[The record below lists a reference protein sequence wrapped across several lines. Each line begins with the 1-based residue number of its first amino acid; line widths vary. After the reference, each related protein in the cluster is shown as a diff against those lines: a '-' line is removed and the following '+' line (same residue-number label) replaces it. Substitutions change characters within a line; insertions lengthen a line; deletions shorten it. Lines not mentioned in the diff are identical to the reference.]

1 MRVALIALLVLFGA
15 WTSTAQAAQPV
26 VDEIQEPPAAG
37 DMPVN
42 PADVHMVA
50 VFEDADGDG
59 HLCSD
64 WEIWKVAPEEKV
76 WEAPC
81 VLGALKV
88 HIHLGDGTFVGS
100 STGST
105 ALESDTD
112 YQLRVRFRDDSGIP
126 AEEWSEWATRD
137 FVTSE
142 AGPGG
147 VDSDLPW
154 KARPGYAIDVFADG
168 LQLPVNIAMVPNPGP
183 DPGDPLFYVT
193 ELYGTV
199 KAVTR
204 DGTLHD
210 YATGLLDFN
219 PTGDFPGSGEQ
230 GLTGIAVDPASGD
243 VFVSLVYEDETSV
256 QNPKPHY
263 PKVIRLQSD
272 ASGLQATGQTT
283 VIDMANEQQG
293 ASHQISNLTIS
304 PDGFLFVH
312 NGDGFESTTAQ
323 NLEMFR
329 GKILRMT
336 LGGAPVTTNPF
347 YNGGTITARD
357 YIYAYGFRNPFGG
370 GWRLS
375 DSTHWE
381 VENGPSVDRLA
392 PVGAGQNYQWSVDQT
407 MTAFASY
414 RWVPSHAPVSI
425 EFVEP
430 LRFGGSGFPAAAM
443 GHAFVTESGPT
454 YAPGPQERGK
464 RIVEF
469 GLGPSGERLSGP
481 STLVEY
487 TGIGVATAAGLAAGP
502 DGLYFTDL
510 YKDTGAHTP
519 IDPGARVYRIRY
531 CGTCLPPTPTEPGGT
546 GGGTGGTGGAGATL
560 PVAGPP
566 APLDRTPPSV
576 ARFGLLRSVFAVD
589 RPRPTR
595 ARASVAVGTAFL
607 YSLSERASVRI
618 RLRRL
623 GGKAAGPVG
632 SLPAP
637 GAAGRNRKAFSGRVG
652 KRWLTPGRYEATI
665 SARDASGN
673 ASKPARVKFRV
684 VPGP

>member
-1 MRVALIALLVLFGA
+1 MRVALIALLVLLGA
-15 WTSTAQAAQPV
+15 WTATAQAAQPV

-37 DMPVN
+37 DTSVN

-50 VFEDADGDG
+50 VFEDDDGDG

-81 VLGALKV
+81 AVGALKV

-100 STGST
+100 AAGGT
-105 ALESDTD
+105 ALESETE
-112 YQLRVRFRDDSGIP
+112 YELRVRFRDDSGVP
-126 AEEWSEWATRD
+126 AEEWSEWATRR
-137 FVTSE
+137 FLTSE

-154 KARPGYAIDVFADG
+154 KARTGYAIDVFAAG

-199 KAVTR
+199 KVVTR
-204 DGTLHD
+204 DGATHD

-243 VFVSLVYEDETSV
+243 VFVSLVYEDETSI
-256 QNPKPHY
+256 QTPKPHY

-272 ASGLQATGQTT
+272 EEGMEAVGQST
-283 VIDMANEQQG
+283 VIDMAGEQQG

-304 PDGFLFVH
+304 PDGYLFVH

-336 LGGAPVTTNPF
+336 LDGDPVSGPVANPF
-347 YNGGTITARD
+347 YDAGDGITARD

-375 DSTHWE
+375 DTTHWE

-392 PVGAGQNYQWSVDQT
+392 RVVAGQNYQWSVDQT

-430 LRFGGSGFPAAAM
+430 QRFGGSGFPAAAM

-469 GLGPSGERLSGP
+469 DLGSDGALLSGP

-487 TGIGVATAAGLAAGP
+487 TGIGVATAVGLAAGP

-519 IDPGARVYRIRY
+519 IDAGARVYRVRY
-531 CGTCLPPTPTEPGGT
+531 CGACLPEPPEEPEPPVGPGPGGT
-546 GGGTGGTGGAGATL
+546 P

-576 ARFGLLRSVFAVD
+576 ARFGLLRSVFAVAK
-589 RPRPTR
+589 PKR
-595 ARASVAVGTAFL
+595 ARASVATGTAFL
-607 YSLSERASVRI
+607 YSLSEPATVRI
-618 RLRRL
+618 KIRRL
-623 GGKAAGPVG
+623 DGKAAGAVG

-637 GAAGRNRKAFSGRVG
+637 GAAGRNRKPFAGKVGR
-652 KRWLTPGRYEATI
+652 RWLAPGRYEATI
-665 SARDASGN
+665 AARDASGN
-673 ASKPARVKFRV
+673 ASKPARARFRV
-684 VPGP
+684 VPSS